1 MYGKTVCLNNLRV
14 IQLSQKV
21 SLIMSDYSI
30 SIVPKISDYSDN
42 KIKAKEIL
50 DWLISIDV
58 VKPELSD
65 CVLGTESGYAL
76 SNGAKNITIY
86 PEDLP
91 YDLITNGLEII
102 LERQIFHTGEGG
114 LEECICPNC
123 NENVASENYLFF
135 NQWNERNENIIFCPN
150 CDIQLEIHEF
160 KFQPEWG
167 FSNLGFTFWNWPE
180 LNESFI
186 IEFRKR
192 LGTEINVVFTHI

>member
-1 MYGKTVCLNNLRV
+1 
-14 IQLSQKV
+14 
-21 SLIMSDYSI
+21 MSDHSI
-30 SIVPKISDYSDN
+30 SIVPRVSDYSEN

-58 VKPELSD
+58 VKTELSD
-65 CVLGTESGYAL
+65 CVLGSESGYAI
-76 SNGAKNITIY
+76 SNGAKNITPY

-91 YDLITNGLEII
+91 FDLITNGLEIN
-102 LERQIFHTGEGG
+102 LERQIFHTGEGA

-123 NENVASENYLFF
+123 NENVASENYFF
-135 NQWNERNENIIFCPN
+135 CDEWFDRNRDIILCPHCN
-150 CDIQLEIHEF
+150 FPSEIHEF

-186 IEFRKR
+186 SEFRKR
-192 LGTEINVVFTHI
+192 LGTDINVVFTHI